1 MIQRGTK
8 KRKIIKPTLQPKQN
22 RSKALLLVPLAAM
35 MIAVLAAGTS
45 RRPCPGGD
53 SKLTLNAAQ
62 FCVEVVS
69 TPSAW
74 AKGLSGRRSLPE
86 KNGML
91 FTFGQQ
97 REHSFWMKDM
107 QFPLDMVWI
116 RDDVVVGFVTGVDQ
130 RLGDQYTIPTPS
142 VDAVL
147 ELNTGSI
154 QRFQIKVGDTVKRV

>member
-1 MIQRGTK
+1 
-8 KRKIIKPTLQPKQN
+8 
-22 RSKALLLVPLAAM
+22 
-35 MIAVLAAGTS
+35 
-45 RRPCPGGD
+45 
-53 SKLTLNAAQ
+53 
-62 FCVEVVS
+62 
-69 TPSAW
+69 
-74 AKGLSGRRSLPE
+74 
-86 KNGML
+86 ML